1 LTKRG
6 DTEFVA
12 LYSWDESLTAKTGEK
27 YGVTPLLECC
37 VEQMLE
43 KCQDTM
49 AAGTGT
55 GDPTQHSITKLM
67 VEHSKH
73 AVRVV
78 KLLMDSQSE
87 GLGIGGLIA
96 TFYLFHLEYFSCFL
110 HNPI

>member
-1 LTKRG
+1 M
-6 DTEFVA
+6 A
-12 LYSWDESLTAKTGEK
+12 LHRWDESLTAKTGEK
-27 YGVTPLLECC
+27 YGVPLLLECC

-55 GDPTQHSITKLM
+55 GDPTQHSIPKLM

>member
-1 LTKRG
+1 M
-6 DTEFVA
+6 A

-27 YGVTPLLECC
+27 YGVPLLLECC

>member
-1 LTKRG
+1 M
-6 DTEFVA
+6 A
-12 LYSWDESLTAKTGEK
+12 LHRWDESLTAKTGEK
-27 YGVTPLLECC
+27 YGVSLLLECC

-87 GLGIGGLIA
+87 GLGICGLIA